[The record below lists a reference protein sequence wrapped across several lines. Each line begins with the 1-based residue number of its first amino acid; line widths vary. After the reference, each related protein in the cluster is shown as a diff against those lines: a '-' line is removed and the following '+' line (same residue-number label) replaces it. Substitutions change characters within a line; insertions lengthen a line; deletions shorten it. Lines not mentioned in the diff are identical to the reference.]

1 VRNDK
6 HPEISYDML
15 QMTFV
20 ILPRFTKTES
30 ECKTAMDKVLFA
42 LKNGHK
48 LKGIPKSFREKPI
61 RQIFEVAEIS
71 NFTSRELYRYEA
83 IMMNKYDQRA
93 CLAYAKEEG
102 EKKGFVD
109 GMLKAAKSMLADGLD
124 PARVARITKLPK
136 KQVMALR

>member
-1 VRNDK
+1 MRNDK
-6 HPEISYDML
+6 HPEVSYDML

-20 ILPRFTKTES
+20 ILPRFNKTEK
-30 ECKTAMDKVLFA
+30 ECKTVMDKVLFA

-48 LKGIPKSFREKPI
+48 LKSAPKSFREKEL
-61 RQIFEVAEIS
+61 RQLFDIAEIT
-71 NFTSRELYRYEA
+71 NFTESELYRYEA
-83 IMMNKYDQRA
+83 IMRNEYDQRA
-93 CLAYAKEEG
+93 CLAYAKEE
-102 EKKGFVD
+102 GFVD